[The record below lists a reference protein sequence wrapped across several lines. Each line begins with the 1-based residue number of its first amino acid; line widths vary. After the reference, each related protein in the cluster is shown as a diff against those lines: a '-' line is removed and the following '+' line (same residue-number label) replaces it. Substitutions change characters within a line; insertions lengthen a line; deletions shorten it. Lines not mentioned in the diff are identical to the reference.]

1 MINSGDRQPV
11 MADFGS
17 ALLCSRLCYLCEIE
31 HQLVLKNR
39 SMLNEIHTQEESRGD
54 LHQLDMLIFWSE
66 LHFEFR
72 SVEPSILNKIL
83 RADSY
88 EIYVKTLNIH

>member
-1 MINSGDRQPV
+1 M
-11 MADFGS
+11 MTDFGS
-17 ALLCSRLCYLCEIE
+17 ASLCSRLCYLCDIE
-31 HQLVLKNR
+31 HQRV
-39 SMLNEIHTQEESRGD
+39 SMNSSMMNEIHIQEESRD
-54 LHQLDMLIFWSE
+54 DQHQRDMLSFLTG